1 MKQFKILFTI
11 FISSMFMSSAYAA
24 TIDNIQAVDNQT
36 VKIAAS
42 SDVTFSDTKVYGD
55 VKILRD
61 IDVLN
66 ANSDSQNSKK
76 IVLTLSSDL
85 VTNSSYS
92 LIWVLWAEWSIEF
105 KIGNK
110 IAWEYINENF
120 YNETKII
127 EKVVILDPRT
137 IEVYYNYDITELLF
151 EFKLLSELTV
161 ESLSSTWNNILDVN
175 LSNTLDKSSSYIL
188 MIWSLENI
196 DWEQLNLTESLYD
209 FSTNSTL
216 VEKNPTAQENIV
228 ETPIVKNLEA
238 SVDSNIEEVSL
249 NAAATPETWAETWFV
264 MLLTFL
270 FSSFYFIK
278 NKSKKV

>member
-42 SDVTFSDTKVYGD
+42 SDVTFSDVKVYGD

-61 IDVLN
+61 ISVLN
-66 ANSDSQNSKK
+66 ANKDSQNSKK

-85 VTNSSYS
+85 LQNSSYS

-105 KIGNK
+105 NLGDKLS
-110 IAWEYINENF
+110 WEFINENF

-127 EKVVILDPRT
+127 EKVVVIDPRT
-137 IEVYYNYDITELLF
+137 IEVYYNYEITELLF

-161 ESLSSTWNNILDVN
+161 ESLYSTWNNILDVN
-175 LSNTLDKSSSYIL
+175 LLSTLDKWSSYIL

-216 VEKNPTAQENIV
+216 VEKKPIQKENL
-228 ETPIVKNLEA
+228 ETPFVDNLEIP
-238 SVDSNIEEVSL
+238 VDSNVEEVSL
-249 NAAATPETWAETWFV
+249 NAAATPDAWAETWFV

-278 NKSKKV
+278 NKTKKV